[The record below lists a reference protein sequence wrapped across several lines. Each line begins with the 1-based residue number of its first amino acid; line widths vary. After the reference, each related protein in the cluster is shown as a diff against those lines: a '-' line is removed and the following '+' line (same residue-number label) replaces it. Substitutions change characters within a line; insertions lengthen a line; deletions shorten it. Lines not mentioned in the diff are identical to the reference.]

1 MTKQMQ
7 VFNFYFYFLDSQQN
21 KFETKLIFYFI
32 FDHFHFFFY
41 HTHQQKYPDQNIRE
55 HKNKKFVEINSKE
68 IVCVYLTK
76 QIV

>member
-7 VFNFYFYFLDSQQN
+7 VFNFNFILFLI
-21 KFETKLIFYFI
+21 IFSSFC
-32 FDHFHFFFY
+32 Y
-41 HTHQQKYPDQNIRE
+41 HNHQKKNPVQNIRE
-55 HKNKKFVEINSKE
+55 HKNKKFVEINIE